1 MALCYLQQIRKLKQL
16 LKRIGRD
23 TNPFLHFLGERRTAL
38 HSKWDTNDLVFDCCL
53 SWGYLHCVV
62 NK

>member
-23 TNPFLHFLGERRTAL
+23 TNPFLHFFGGEEDGTSFEVG
-38 HSKWDTNDLVFDCCL
+38 HK
-53 SWGYLHCVV
+53 
-62 NK
+62 